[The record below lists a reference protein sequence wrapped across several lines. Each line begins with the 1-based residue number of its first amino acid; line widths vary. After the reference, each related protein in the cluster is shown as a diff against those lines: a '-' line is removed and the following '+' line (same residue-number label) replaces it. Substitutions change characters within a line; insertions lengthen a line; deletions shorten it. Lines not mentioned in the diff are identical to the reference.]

1 MTRTLK
7 AGRYEVTGVLGSGAQ
22 GETLD
27 ALDTSNGQRVAV
39 KRFSVRGAASW
50 KDVEL
55 AEREARV
62 LQAVQHPKLPRYIDH
77 FEEDGALY
85 LVMERVEGE
94 SLAVIKKNKGSLP
107 RAELV
112 RLLADV
118 GEVLDYLHGRAPP
131 IIHRDIKP
139 GNVIRRPDG
148 SFALVDFGAVRD
160 SLKPE
165 GGSTVVGTFGYMGP
179 EQFQGRALPQS
190 DVYSLGATALS
201 LLTGR
206 EPEDL
211 PHRGLAIDV
220 PQALPHDPVF
230 ARVLSR
236 MLEPDPDR
244 RAQRVAP
251 LVAELAPPPPAHS
264 SMPPGSIPPPG
275 AWSPGSAWPGPPPPG
290 SVPTVHPPNRKPL
303 APPLIAIL
311 LVLGLIVARFSSGM
325 LFRVFL
331 PVLLTLL
338 SIFFGG
344 GLRRAASRMRTIG
357 ERGDE
362 GIRHAMDIVR
372 GARPRPSDAGHRRD
386 KGRRRYEKAQRRWE
400 KAQERERQRD
410 SRRFRVIDVD
420 AEEDA
425 LDDDDIHRRR
435 KRH

>member
-1 MTRTLK
+1 MARTLK
-7 AGRYEVTGVLGSGAQ
+7 AGRYEVTGVLGAGAQ

-27 ALDTSNGQRVAV
+27 ARDTSNGQRVAV
-39 KRFSVRGAASW
+39 KRFSVRGAKSW

-62 LQAVQHPKLPRYIDH
+62 LSAITHPKLPRYIDH

-85 LVMERVEGE
+85 LVMDLVEGE
-94 SLAVIKKNKGSLP
+94 SLAALKKRQGSLP

-112 RLLADV
+112 RLLSDV

-139 GNVIRRPDG
+139 GNVIRKPDG
-148 SFALVDFGAVRD
+148 SFSLVDFGSVRD

-190 DVYSLGATALS
+190 DVYALGATALS
-201 LLTGR
+201 FLTGR

-220 PQALPHDPVF
+220 AQALPHDPAF
-230 ARVLSR
+230 ARVLAR

-244 RAQRVAP
+244 RATRVAP
-251 LVAELAPPPPAHS
+251 LVAGLAPPPTH
-264 SMPPGSIPPPG
+264 GSI
-275 AWSPGSAWPGPPPPG
+275 PPG
-290 SVPTVHPPNRKPL
+290 SVPPRGSARPGPPAPGSVPTIHPPNRKPL
-303 APPLIAIL
+303 APPLIAVL
-311 LVLGLIVARFSSGM
+311 LILGLLVARFSTGV

-344 GLRRAASRMRTIG
+344 GLRRTAARMRDVG
-357 ERGDE
+357 QRGDE

-372 GARPRPSDAGHRRD
+372 GGPKRRSKRPRH
-386 KGRRRYEKAQRRWE
+386 QRRM
-400 KAQERERQRD
+400 
-410 SRRFRVIDVD
+410 RVIDVE

-425 LDDDDIHRRR
+425 LDVQRGR
-435 KRH
+435 KRQ